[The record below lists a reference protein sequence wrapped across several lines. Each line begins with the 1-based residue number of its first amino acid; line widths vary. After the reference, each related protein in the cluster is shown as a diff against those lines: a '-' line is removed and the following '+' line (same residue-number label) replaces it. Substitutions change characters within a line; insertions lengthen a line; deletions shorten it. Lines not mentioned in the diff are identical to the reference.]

1 MARRKKARKSSGKRR
16 GGRGAQKAKFAKAAK
31 HCWAQ
36 LRAGKLP
43 KRGQF
48 SKCMKAHL

>member
-1 MARRKKARKSSGKRR
+1 MARKKRKSGSRRR
-16 GGRGAQKAKFAKAAK
+16 GGAAQKNRFKKAAK
-31 HCWAQ
+31 HCWAE

-48 SKCMKAHL
+48 SKCMKKHL